1 MKYEEEF
8 IAYNLYKMITDI
20 SEVNTDTI
28 IKVITNE
35 KDELMYMS
43 RLGVPFNKSN
53 FEVKYNKQ
61 ICVYGFTKQALDVFS
76 SRTKTLNEQYE
87 DIEILRFV
95 DMGYK
100 VKMKETT
107 VDSIAVDVPSDVKK
121 VENFLEKKGL
131 V

>member
-1 MKYEEEF
+1 
-8 IAYNLYKMITDI
+8 
-20 SEVNTDTI
+20 VNTDTI

-43 RLGVPFNKSN
+43 RLGIPFNKSSL
-53 FEVKYNKQ
+53 EAKHKKQ
-61 ICVYGFTKQALDVFS
+61 ICVYGFTKQALDIFS

-100 VKMKETT
+100 VKMKETN

-121 VENFLEKKGL
+121 VENFLEQKGIK
-131 V
+131 

>member
-1 MKYEEEF
+1 MPF
-8 IAYNLYKMITDI
+8 ANLPRARLARHRIEPAHFDQ
-20 SEVNTDTI
+20 
-28 IKVITNE
+28 VINFH
-35 KDELMYMS
+35 
-43 RLGVPFNKSN
+43 RL
-53 FEVKYNKQ
+53 
-61 ICVYGFTKQALDVFS
+61 ALDVFS